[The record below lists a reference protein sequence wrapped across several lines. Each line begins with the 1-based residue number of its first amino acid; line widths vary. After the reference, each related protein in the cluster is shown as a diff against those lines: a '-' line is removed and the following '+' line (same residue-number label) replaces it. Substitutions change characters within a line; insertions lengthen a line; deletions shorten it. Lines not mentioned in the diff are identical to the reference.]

1 MRRATTHHGNKWH
14 LWSAGG
20 YSACGLVVTRDA
32 NPFDPESPD
41 SCKLCVKLIDT
52 QPERHSPMDHIE
64 RAELGLAS

>member
-41 SCKLCVKLIDT
+41 SCKLCVKLIDE
-52 QPERHSPMDHIE
+52 PSWV
-64 RAELGLAS
+64 